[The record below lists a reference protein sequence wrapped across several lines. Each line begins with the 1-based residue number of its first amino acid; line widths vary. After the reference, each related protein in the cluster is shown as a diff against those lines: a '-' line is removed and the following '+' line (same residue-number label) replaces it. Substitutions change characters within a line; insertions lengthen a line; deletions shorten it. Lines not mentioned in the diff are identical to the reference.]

1 MVGQEK
7 DSAQGRGARKALE
20 EETLML
26 GTERCRPLGGWRGE
40 GGGQQRESNMSHRAL
55 CWVGGAARAVSSGS
69 GDLGTERGCI

>member
-7 DSAQGRGARKALE
+7 DSAQGRGSKKALG

-26 GTERCRPLGGWRGE
+26 GTERCRTLGRWRGE
-40 GGGQQRESNMSHRAL
+40 GGGQQRETNMSHRAL
-55 CWVGGAARAVSSGS
+55 CWVGGDTRAVSSGR